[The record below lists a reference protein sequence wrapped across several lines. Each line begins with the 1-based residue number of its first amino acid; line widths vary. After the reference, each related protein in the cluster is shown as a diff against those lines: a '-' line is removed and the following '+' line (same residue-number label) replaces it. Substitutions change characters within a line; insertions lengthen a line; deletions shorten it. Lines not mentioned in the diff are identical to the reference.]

1 MDVPRELELTLEGP
15 VYTVTFN
22 RPAARNAM
30 TLSMYEGLIG
40 ACEDV
45 DADPAVRIMVLR
57 GQGGKAF
64 SAGTDVGELERFA
77 SADGGV
83 EYEAFL
89 ERALARLEA
98 VDVPV
103 IAAVQGVA
111 TGAGLVMCSVADIC
125 VAEEGSRF
133 GAPMARTLGNCLS
146 VANCRRV
153 TAAVGAGQARRLL
166 FLAELICA
174 AEAERIG
181 LVHAL
186 TKPDDFEERLQGVVE
201 RVLECAPL
209 TLHAYKMALTRLG
222 AEVSGGADD
231 RAAGDGDIIRCCYGS
246 ADFKEGLRAFRA
258 REKPRWRGE

>member
-1 MDVPRELELTLEGP
+1 MDVPRELELTLKRP

-30 TLSMYEGLIG
+30 TLGMYEGLIK

-57 GQGGKAF
+57 GEGGKAF

-77 SADGGV
+77 SAEGGL
-83 EYEAFL
+83 EYEALL
-89 ERALARLEA
+89 EQALNRLEA
-98 VDVPV
+98 VGVPV

-111 TGAGLVMCSVADIC
+111 TGAGLLMCAAADIC

-146 VANCRRV
+146 VPNCRRV
-153 TAAVGAGQARRLL
+153 VAAVGAGRARRLL
-166 FLAELICA
+166 FLAELVDA

-181 LVHAL
+181 LVHELA
-186 TKPDDFEERLQGVVE
+186 KPAEFEARLQGVIE
-201 RVLECAPL
+201 RLLECAPL
-209 TLHAYKMALTRLG
+209 TLSAYKRALARLG
-222 AEVSGGADD
+222 GEPSGEANN
-231 RAAGDGDIIRCCYGS
+231 RVAGDGEIIGSCYGS

-258 REKPRWRGE
+258 REKPDWRGV